1 MKNFL
6 NDVKILENREIGKD
20 NYLLRVKMNDE
31 CVVPKAGQFYLLK
44 CRDGA
49 RILKR
54 AISLHYIDEQ
64 KGILEFV
71 YKIIGKGTKEIS
83 EYKKNEYI
91 NIQGPLGKGFDTG
104 IKDKTA
110 VIVGGGIG
118 LAPLKQLIRSIKDY
132 NRIIF
137 IAGGRDIEALK
148 ILENFDNENID
159 VKICSDDGSIGEKA
173 FVTEVLE
180 NYLEKGAA
188 DIIYTCGPHIMM
200 EKITEI
206 AEKNNIKCEVSMEER
221 MACGVKACVGCSI
234 KTTEGMKKV
243 CHDGP
248 VFDSKI
254 IMKGTVHANGET
266 CNTKC
271 I

>member
-31 CVVPKAGQFYLLK
+31 CIVPEAGQFYLLK

-49 RILKR
+49 KILKR
-54 AISLHYIDEQ
+54 AISLHYIDEDER
-64 KGILEFV
+64 ILEFV
-71 YKIIGKGTKEIS
+71 YKITGKGTKEIS
-83 EYKKNEYI
+83 EYKKDEYI
-91 NIQGPLGKGFDTG
+91 NIQGPLGKGFGTG

-110 VIVGGGIG
+110 VVIGGGIG
-118 LAPLKQLIRSIKDY
+118 LAPLKQLIKNIKES
-132 NRIIF
+132 NRIVF
-137 IAGGRDIEALK
+137 IAGGRDMEALK
-148 ILENFDNENID
+148 ILENFDSENID
-159 VKICSDDGSIGEKA
+159 LKICSDDGSIGKKA
-173 FVTEVLE
+173 FVTELLE
-180 NYLEKGAA
+180 GYLKNGAA

-200 EKITEI
+200 EKIAEI
-206 AEKNNIKCEVSMEER
+206 AEKNNVQCEVSMEER

-234 KTTEGMKKV
+234 KTAEGMKKV

-248 VFDSKI
+248 IFNSKI
-254 IMKGTVHANGET
+254 IIKSLSRMTEEECSA
-266 CNTKC
+266 KC

>member
-1 MKNFL
+1 MAKFL
-6 NDVKILENREIGKD
+6 DDVKILENREIGKD
-20 NYLLRVKMNDE
+20 NYLLRVKMSDG
-31 CVVPKAGQFYLLK
+31 CAVPKAGQFYLLK

-49 RILKR
+49 KILKR
-54 AISLHYIDEQ
+54 AISLHCVNENE
-64 KGILEFV
+64 KILEFV
-71 YKIIGKGTKEIS
+71 YKITGKGTKEIS
-83 EYKKNEYI
+83 EYKKDEYI

-104 IKDKTA
+104 VKDKTA
-110 VIVGGGIG
+110 VIIGGGIG
-118 LAPLKQLIRSIKDY
+118 LAPLKQLINNIKEG
-132 NRIIF
+132 NRIVF

-148 ILENFDNENID
+148 ILENFDIENVD
-159 VKICSDDGSIGEKA
+159 VRICSDDGSAGEKA
-173 FVTEVLE
+173 FVTELLE

-200 EKITEI
+200 EKISEI
-206 AEKNNIKCEVSMEER
+206 AEKNNIHCEISMEER

-234 KTTEGMKKV
+234 KTKTGMKKV

-254 IMKGTVHANGET
+254 IIKNAPYTEGET
-266 CNTKC
+266 CNAKC

>member
-1 MKNFL
+1 MTNFL
-6 NDVKILENREIGKD
+6 NDVKIMENSEISKD
-20 NYLLRVKMNDE
+20 NYLLRVKMNDS
-31 CVVPKAGQFYLLK
+31 CILPKAGQFYLLK

-54 AISLHYIDEQ
+54 AISLHYVDED
-64 KGILEFV
+64 KRILEFV
-71 YKIIGKGTKEIS
+71 YKITGKGTKEIS
-83 EYKKNEYI
+83 EYKKDEYI

-110 VIVGGGIG
+110 VVVGGGIG
-118 LAPLKQLIRSIKDY
+118 LAPLKQLIESIKEH

-137 IAGGRDIEALK
+137 ISGGRDAESLK
-148 ILENFDNENID
+148 ILESFETENID
-159 VKICSDDGSIGEKA
+159 SRVCSDDGSTGKKA
-173 FVTEVLE
+173 FVTELLE
-180 NYLEKGAA
+180 NYLETGAA

-200 EKITEI
+200 EKVAEI
-206 AEKNNIKCEVSMEER
+206 AEKNSIKCEVSMEER
-221 MACGVKACVGCSI
+221 MACGVKACVGCSV

-248 VFDSKI
+248 VFNSRI
-254 IMKGTVHANGET
+254 IIKNAPYTAGET
-266 CNTKC
+266 CNERC

>member
-1 MKNFL
+1 MASFL
-6 NDVKILENREIGKD
+6 NDVKILENSEIGKD
-20 NYLLRVKMNDE
+20 NYLLRIKMADDGII
-31 CVVPKAGQFYLLK
+31 PKAGQFYLLK

-54 AISLHYIDEQ
+54 AISLHYINETDR
-64 KGILEFV
+64 ILEFV
-71 YKIIGKGTKEIS
+71 YKITGKGTKELAG
-83 EYKKNEYI
+83 YKKDEYM
-91 NIQGPLGKGFDTG
+91 NIQGPLGKGFDTE

-110 VIVGGGIG
+110 VIIGGGIG
-118 LAPLKQLIRSIKDY
+118 LAPLKQLIHSIKEN
-132 NRIIF
+132 NRIVF
-137 IAGGRDIEALK
+137 IAGGRDAEALK
-148 ILENFDNENID
+148 ILENFDAENID
-159 VKICSDDGSIGEKA
+159 IRICSDNGSTGKKA
-173 FVTEVLE
+173 FVTELLE

-200 EKITEI
+200 EKIAEI
-206 AEKNNIKCEVSMEER
+206 AEKNNIQCEVSMEER

-254 IMKGTVHANGET
+254 IIKNVSYVTGEV
-266 CNTKC
+266 CNAKC